1 MLDLRRAILLQRCT
15 GTLRMPDCPR
25 ALYTEI
31 ANASGLFWLLVVH
44 RAISFR
50 SRLGERS
57 LAIEPDALAQ
67 RNRKHHRQLD
77 ARWTHFSWPW
87 SRTAAGSPALLDG
100 GVVKLAIPS
109 NSGWDT
115 RQQLHHKIGS
125 GVVLCTALRSRRN

>member
-31 ANASGLFWLLVVH
+31 ANPSGLSWLLVVH
-44 RAISFR
+44 PAISFR

-57 LAIEPDALAQ
+57 LAIERDALAQ
-67 RNRKHHRQLD
+67 RNRKHDRPLV
-77 ARWTHFSWPW
+77 AGWIHFPWQW
-87 SRTAAGSPALLDG
+87 SRTAGGSPALFEG
-100 GVVKLAIPS
+100 GVAKLAIPS

-115 RQQLHHKIGS
+115 RQ
-125 GVVLCTALRSRRN
+125 